1 MNSLNYL
8 SQNVFEAA
16 LDRIRFVYD
25 HCDEVVV
32 TMSGGKDSTV
42 MFELAL
48 RVATER
54 ARLPLKVFW
63 LDQEAEWLATESY
76 MRSVFRRAQIEPW
89 WFQIPFRLTNSL
101 SFTKNYLQVWDP
113 RFKDVWL
120 RDQDPLS
127 VKVNPMAGCDRF
139 HTLVECCPS
148 HCRVADAR
156 NVGVLVGLRA
166 DESPR
171 RRMTL
176 MHQESRYAGI
186 TWCMKSRIGN
196 TRKFWPIYDWQTQ
209 DVWTAIAN
217 EKWAYNCI
225 YDYMYQAGIR
235 DMRVSALI
243 HETAWHYIR
252 NLHEFEPQLYDRYLK
267 RLAGVNCFD
276 HFDTGIM
283 PRALP
288 PVFRDW
294 KSYRNYLLKHLVE
307 ARHQGIFKDRWKKQE
322 GDKWYRIHVH
332 EVIVN
337 DLDGTINA
345 NGRSKL
351 ALDKKK
357 ADGWFRDRDRRRHQE
372 LFNNIQM
379 EAKK

>member
-25 HCDEVVV
+25 HCDEVIA

-54 ARLPLKVFW
+54 SRLPLKVFW

-76 MRSVFRRAQIEPW
+76 MRSVFKRAQIEPW

-101 SFTKNYLQVWDP
+101 SFTKNYLHVWDP
-113 RFKDVWL
+113 RAKDIWL

-127 VKVNPMAGCDRF
+127 VKVNPIGCDRF

-148 HCRVADAR
+148 HCGVADAK

-176 MHQESRYAGI
+176 MHQESRYKGI

-196 TRKFWPIYDWQTQ
+196 TRKFWPIYDWRTQ

-217 EKWAYNCI
+217 EKWTYNHI

-276 HFDTGIM
+276 HFDINIM
-283 PRALP
+283 PRQLP
-288 PVFRDW
+288 STFRDW
-294 KSYRNYLLKHLVE
+294 KSYRNYLLKYLVE
-307 ARHQGIFKDRWKKQE
+307 ARNQGIFKARWKKQE
-322 GDKWYRIHVH
+322 GDEWYRIHVH

-337 DLDGTINA
+337 DIDGTINA

-372 LFNNIQM
+372 HFQAIQS
-379 EAKK
+379 ETKK